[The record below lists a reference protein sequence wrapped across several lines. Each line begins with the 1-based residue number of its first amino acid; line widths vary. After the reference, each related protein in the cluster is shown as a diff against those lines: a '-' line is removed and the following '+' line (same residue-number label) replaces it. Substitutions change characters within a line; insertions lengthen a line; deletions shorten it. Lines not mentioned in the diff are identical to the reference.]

1 MDIARALS
9 PFIPEGSLSDAQLS
23 QVSAYLDLLLKWNAK
38 INLTSVRTPDEI
50 LTRHFGESLFL
61 AHNLARLYPG
71 IVIPSEGAP
80 KRSAPQPTDLGS
92 ESEQLSKSA
101 NQQMLIDLGSGAG
114 FPGLPLKIYASNL
127 SVTLIESNQKKATFL
142 REVIRA
148 IRLTD
153 INVFASRAEDYLA
166 QLCGSAK
173 VRKKDAIV
181 IPSENAAQRPA
192 FEPRD
197 LGFSNER
204 MSKSANEQIVV
215 TLRAVEH
222 FDRILPLVAQ
232 ILEAHMNCHPEQSE
246 AESRD
251 LGFAVRPS
259 KEQPGP
265 PSRPGSARGGI
276 KGSKSANEQITLA
289 LLIGSSQLP
298 NAHRLLPRFAW
309 DAPIHIPLSHSRVL
323 LFGRPQCRVMSEDA
337 L

>member
-92 ESEQLSKSA
+92 ENEQLSKSA

-153 INVFASRAEDYLA
+153 INVFASRAEDYLC
-166 QLCGSAK
+166 QLGLEEGS
-173 VRKKDAIV
+173 RNQERSV
-181 IPSENAAQRPA
+181 IPSENESGNESKKP
-192 FEPRD
+192 
-197 LGFSNER
+197 LNER
-204 MSKSANEQIVV
+204 MSKSANEQMVV

-222 FDRILPLVAQ
+222 FDRILPLAAQ
-232 ILEAHMNCHPEQSE
+232 ILAAHMNCHPEQSE

-298 NAHRLLPRFAW
+298 NAHRLLPHFTW
-309 DAPIHIPLSHSRVL
+309 DGPIPVPFSSSRILLLGHPLRKTGS
-323 LFGRPQCRVMSEDA
+323 QESEA
-337 L
+337 SS